1 MPEIQITGVH
11 FDISDRIRA
20 YVSEKLGG
28 LKKFNPKLS
37 KIHVTIHNADKLG
50 YRVDIETH
58 LPHGRD
64 IIAPVAAQLSLGLDP
79 GRLGPSADPLVS
91 LEWPEAQVSDRARIP
106 PECERVGVVAP

>member
-64 IIAPVAAQLSLGLDP
+64 VIAHDSEETVYAAIDVAHDKCAAQLRKFHEREVQGSHHRG
-79 GRLGPSADPLVS
+79 
-91 LEWPEAQVSDRARIP
+91 ERAI
-106 PECERVGVVAP
+106 A